1 MLLVVRN
8 FVVNQQNETCYS
20 FVTQVSFFF
29 FLFVSHIFS
38 TMTTFLLW
46 KSLVLVPR
54 ILLAESECLT
64 HGPKGSKKFT
74 CIVEYVALFLTCT
87 IQYMIRKGYL
97 FANVWLQSIWKIKQ
111 LYQIQIVHFIIFSWL
126 LQQQKGAFFL
136 KIKRLLSPAKVL
148 PWLCVLLFF
157 TNLSVAQAISIRGV
171 HRIFY

>member
-1 MLLVVRN
+1 MMSKKKRKIMLLVVRN

-46 KSLVLVPR
+46 KSLVPVPR

-74 CIVEYVALFLTCT
+74 CIVKYVALFLTCT

-97 FANVWLQSIWKIKQ
+97 FANVWLQNIWKIKQ
-111 LYQIQIVHFIIFSWL
+111 LYQIQIVHFIIFHDCFNN
-126 LQQQKGAFFL
+126 K
-136 KIKRLLSPAKVL
+136 KVL
-148 PWLCVLLFF
+148 
-157 TNLSVAQAISIRGV
+157 SIWK
-171 HRIFY
+171 